1 MFPSMIG
8 FAETFRTLSL
18 QRRIRLGLI
27 ALGLVLILVG
37 LTLPKPAEQP
47 PTADLPVSLP
57 EPAQAVVSSD
67 TAPAEEVDTAADHWD
82 RHTVRQGDNLGAL
95 LSRAGLTP
103 GDVHELV
110 TVDERTAQLVRIF
123 PGDEIA
129 LQIRDDGRLH
139 AVRYTLNETDTLYVT
154 RNGDAQL
161 ETHIQTT
168 PLEVQIEEAAG
179 TITSSLYNAGIQAG
193 LEDRTIMELAG
204 VFGWDIDFALDLREG
219 DRFVVIYETLH
230 RDGKKLRS
238 GNILAAEF
246 INRGSRFRA
255 LRFTREEG
263 QTEYYAPD
271 GRSMRKAFLRTP
283 TDFTRVSSDFNPNRL
298 HPVLG
303 TRRPHMGTD
312 YAAPP
317 GTPIWAAGD
326 GRIIH
331 RGPKGGYGNTV
342 ILQHGA
348 RHTTLYAHMRGFAS
362 GQSVGDRVRQGQVIG
377 YVGSTGLATGP
388 HLHYEFRVD
397 GVHRNPRTVDLPEAE
412 PIADQYR
419 NQFERTTQPLL
430 ARLEEISGTRLA
442 RAEN

>member
-1 MFPSMIG
+1 MGI
-8 FAETFRTLSL
+8 AKTFSNLPLR
-18 QRRIRLGLI
+18 RRIRLSMI
-27 ALGLVLILVG
+27 ALGLALIG
-37 LTLPKPAEQP
+37 ISFILPKGNQPPSAPEPIAEAPDQPPEITIDTPVAEQAP
-47 PTADLPVSLP
+47 SVAT
-57 EPAQAVVSSD
+57 EWITHAVQ
-67 TAPAEEVDTAADHWD
+67 
-82 RHTVRQGDNLGAL
+82 RGDNLGAL
-95 LSRAGLTP
+95 LTRAGLSP
-103 GDVHELV
+103 RDVHELV
-110 TVDERTAQLVRIF
+110 NVDERTARLTRIF
-123 PGDEIA
+123 PGDEIG
-129 LQIRDDGRLH
+129 LQLTEEGRLQ
-139 AVRYTLNETDTLYVT
+139 AVRYSLNETDTLYVS
-154 RNGDAQL
+154 RNGDEKL
-161 ETHIQTT
+161 ESRVETN
-168 PLEVQIEEAAG
+168 PLEVEIAEATGA
-179 TITSSLYNAGIQAG
+179 ITSSLYNAGIQAG

-204 VFGWDIDFALDLREG
+204 IFGWDIDFALDLREG

-230 RDGKKLRS
+230 RDGKHVRS

-246 INRGSRFRA
+246 INRGERFRA

-263 QTEYYAPD
+263 QSEYYAPD

-317 GTPIWAAGD
+317 GTPIWASGD

-412 PIADQYR
+412 PIASKYR
-419 NQFERTTQPLL
+419 DRFERATQPLL
-430 ARLEEISGTRLA
+430 ARLEEIGGARLA
-442 RAEN
+442 QADN